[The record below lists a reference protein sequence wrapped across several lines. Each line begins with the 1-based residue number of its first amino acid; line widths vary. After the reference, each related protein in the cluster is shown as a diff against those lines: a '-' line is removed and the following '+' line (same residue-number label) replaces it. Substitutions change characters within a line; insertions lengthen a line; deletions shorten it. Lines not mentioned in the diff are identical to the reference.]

1 MNVEEEIK
9 KCEVYLKQ
17 IKQYDPDPFYVD
29 YFFNKYINSIN
40 NIINGIFEE
49 ANINF
54 GLFITEKITQRKFN
68 KKANMKKDANALKF
82 LEWFSI
88 KYKKEHENPYPNFM
102 NEICQFKNKN
112 ESLPEIKIRIR
123 AIDRYKNDF
132 NQEIKID
139 LKNGKIISKEQ
150 VDIEIKRQTQIF
162 LKIINAKRNKKEE
175 PKTTKKKITA
185 SAFVNLEKDQNI
197 EIMYLCQ
204 IYTPV
209 IRRLIDESRNK
220 IKELLKLETKLKN
233 Y

>member
-49 ANINF
+49 ANVDF
-54 GLFITEKITQRKFN
+54 GLFVTEKITQKKFDD
-68 KKANMKKDANALKF
+68 KANMKKDTNALKF

-88 KYKKEHENPYPNFM
+88 KYKKEHENQYPNFM
-102 NEICQFKNKN
+102 NQICQFKNKN
-112 ESLPEIKIRIR
+112 ESLPEIKIKIR
-123 AIDRYKNDF
+123 AMNRYKNDF

-139 LKNGKIISKEQ
+139 LKNGKIMSKDQ
-150 VDIEIKRQTQIF
+150 VDIEIKRQTEVF
-162 LKIINAKRNKKEE
+162 LKVINAKRKEREE
-175 PKTTKKKITA
+175 PKVSEREITA
-185 SAFVNLEKDQNI
+185 SAYVNLEKEQNI

-204 IYTPV
+204 IYRPV

-220 IKELLKLETKLKN
+220 IKELTNWE
-233 Y
+233 

>member
-9 KCEVYLKQ
+9 KCEIYSKQ

-29 YFFNKYINSIN
+29 YFFNKYINSID

-49 ANINF
+49 ANTDF
-54 GLFITEKITQRKFN
+54 GLFVTEKITQKKFN
-68 KKANMKKDANALKF
+68 EKANIKKDTNALKF
-82 LEWFSI
+82 SEWFSI
-88 KYKKEHENPYPNFM
+88 KYKEEHKNPYPNFM

-112 ESLPEIKIRIR
+112 ESLPEIKIMIR
-123 AIDRYKNDF
+123 ATERYKNDF

-139 LKNGKIISKEQ
+139 LKDGKIISKEQ
-150 VDIEIKRQTQIF
+150 VDIEIKRQSEMF
-162 LKIINAKRNKKEE
+162 LEIINVKRNEKEE
-175 PKTTKKKITA
+175 PKVTKKKIIS
-185 SAFVNLEKDQNI
+185 SAFVNLKKNQNV

-220 IKELLKLETKLKN
+220 IKELTNWK
-233 Y
+233 

>member
-49 ANINF
+49 ASIDF
-54 GLFITEKITQRKFN
+54 GLFIVKETTQKKFN
-68 KKANMKKDANALKF
+68 ERASIKKDKNALKF
-82 LEWFSI
+82 SKWFSI
-88 KYKKEHENPYPNFM
+88 KYKKEHENSYPNFM
-102 NEICQFKNKN
+102 NEISQFRNRN
-112 ESLPEIKIRIR
+112 ESLPKIKIMIR
-123 AIDRYKNDF
+123 ATERYKNDF
-132 NQEIKID
+132 NQEIQIN
-139 LKNGKIISKEQ
+139 LKNKKIISKQ
-150 VDIEIKRQTQIF
+150 QLDIEIKRQTQTF
-162 LKIINAKRNKKEE
+162 LEIINAKRSRENE
-175 PKTTKKKITA
+175 PKVTKKKIIS
-185 SAFVNLEKDQNI
+185 SAFVDLKKEQDI

-220 IKELLKLETKLKN
+220 IKELTNWK
-233 Y
+233 

>member
-49 ANINF
+49 ANVDF
-54 GLFITEKITQRKFN
+54 GLFVTEKITQKKFDD
-68 KKANMKKDANALKF
+68 KANMKKDTNALKF

-88 KYKKEHENPYPNFM
+88 KYKKEHENQYPNFM
-102 NEICQFKNKN
+102 NQICQFKNKN
-112 ESLPEIKIRIR
+112 ESLPEIKIKIR
-123 AIDRYKNDF
+123 AMNRYKNDF

-139 LKNGKIISKEQ
+139 LKNGKIMSKDQ
-150 VDIEIKRQTQIF
+150 VDIEIKRQTEVF
-162 LKIINAKRNKKEE
+162 LKVINAKRKEREE
-175 PKTTKKKITA
+175 PKVSEREITA
-185 SAFVNLEKDQNI
+185 SAYVNLEKEQNI

-204 IYTPV
+204 IYRPV

-220 IKELLKLETKLKN
+220 IKELTNWK
-233 Y
+233 